1 MQNYQFTL
9 RYLHDNQYFSL
20 ILSAKNGET
29 ISLLNEL
36 ITSYAI
42 GKNEIRNEVYARILF
57 ELLRNI
63 HIPALPIPSD
73 LSR

>member
-36 ITSYAI
+36 ITSYAM
-42 GKNEIRNEVYARILF
+42 
-57 ELLRNI
+57 
-63 HIPALPIPSD
+63 
-73 LSR
+73 